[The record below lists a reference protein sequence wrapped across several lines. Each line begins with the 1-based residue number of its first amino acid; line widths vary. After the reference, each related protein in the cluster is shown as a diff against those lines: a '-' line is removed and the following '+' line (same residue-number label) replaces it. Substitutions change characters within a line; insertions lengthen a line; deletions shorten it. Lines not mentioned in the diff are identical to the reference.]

1 MLFRS
6 GDKNKKLWVISILLL
21 FYQYFTFAMIVK
33 HLKSEIIKE
42 SMGGGV
48 EEDEERGV

>member
-1 MLFRS
+1 
-6 GDKNKKLWVISILLL
+6 
-21 FYQYFTFAMIVK
+21 MIVK

-48 EEDEERGV
+48 EEDEEKGKEREGYEKMKEREKNIAEVVD

>member
-1 MLFRS
+1 
-6 GDKNKKLWVISILLL
+6 
-21 FYQYFTFAMIVK
+21 MIVK

-48 EEDEERGV
+48 EENEEKVKEREKNTVEVVDWGRNKQM

>member
-1 MLFRS
+1 
-6 GDKNKKLWVISILLL
+6 
-21 FYQYFTFAMIVK
+21 MIVK

-48 EEDEERGV
+48 EEDEEKVKERVRGMRKWKRERKRVRKT